1 MTDEMYENILG
12 LLIEQNQILRE
23 LLEINTK
30 PARPTNGKY
39 PLWDEEQEEFL
50 VEKYLSGLDLEAI
63 THLIRE
69 KFDID
74 RSTGALLSRLKKL
87 DVKVRVG
94 RPVAAPIFDRAYEE
108 APF

>member
-30 PARPTNGKY
+30 PTRPTNGMY
-39 PLWDEEQEEFL
+39 NLWDKEQEEFL
-50 VEKYLSGLDLEAI
+50 VEKYSGGLDLESI
-63 THLIRE
+63 TNLIRE

-74 RSTGALLSRLKKL
+74 RSTGALLARLKKL
-87 DVKVRVG
+87 NVEIRVDP
-94 RPVAAPIFDRAYEE
+94 PVAASIFDRVYEE

>member
-23 LLEINTK
+23 LLEINSK
-30 PARPTNGKY
+30 PKLNGMHA
-39 PLWDEEQEEFL
+39 LWDTKQEDFL
-50 VEKYLSGLDLEAI
+50 VEQYLVGKQLEEI
-63 THLIRE
+63 TKLIKE

-74 RSTGALLSRLKKL
+74 RSVGALLARLKKL
-87 DVKVRVG
+87 NIEIRAD
-94 RPVAAPIFDRAYEE
+94 PPLSATIFDRTYDE